1 MRNPNSPTAQQPN
14 SPTMKLLVLAL
25 LTGALAGLIGAL
37 CGVGG
42 GIIMVP
48 IFVKLLGLTQKQAI
62 ATSLAVIIPTA
73 IAATLKNATDTSFIQ
88 WKVVGLTAIAAI
100 VAAWFGSA
108 AMKELSNPVLT
119 RVFAVLLILVGIQM
133 LASDFFAKR

>member
-1 MRNPNSPTAQQPN
+1 
-14 SPTMKLLVLAL
+14 MKLLLLAL
-25 LTGALAGLIGAL
+25 FTGTFAGLIGAL

-73 IAATLKNATDTSFIQ
+73 VAATVKNAADTSFIQ
-88 WKVVGLTAIAAI
+88 WKIAGLTALAAVI
-100 VAAWFGSA
+100 AAWFGSA
-108 AMKELSNPVLT
+108 AMKDLSNPVLT
-119 RVFAVLLILVGIQM
+119 RLFAVLLILVGIQM
-133 LASDFFAKR
+133 LASDFLAKR